1 MEDDSGP
8 KFMAAQHADDLNSVD
23 WYGGDWVDW
32 HEGLS
37 EPNTAEEHMPIPAKN
52 VHDYKLIVG
61 PSGEM
66 ELPDPSSH
74 PSGYNWSSAL
84 SQFIQIAWG
93 EYALYIAG

>member
-1 MEDDSGP
+1 
-8 KFMAAQHADDLNSVD
+8 MAAQHADDLNSVD

-37 EPNTAEEHMPIPAKN
+37 EPNAVEDRVPIPAKN

-61 PSGEM
+61 RTGEM

-84 SQFIQIAWG
+84 SQFVQIAWG
-93 EYALYIAG
+93 EYNVYIWLVV

>member
-1 MEDDSGP
+1 
-8 KFMAAQHADDLNSVD
+8 MAAKHSDDLNSMD

-32 HEGLS
+32 HEELAL
-37 EPNTAEEHMPIPAKN
+37 EPRVGEEELPIPAKN
-52 VHDYKLIVG
+52 VHEYKLVMT

-66 ELPDPSSH
+66 ELPNPAMH

-93 EYALYIAG
+93 TSRGLDTNCLLIHP